1 MSTPSESH
9 APAFRRGDSR
19 DVIIGLDS
27 GTSVV
32 KAVAFTV
39 AGEQLAVTARPNAY
53 GPSAVAGGVEQD
65 MARTW
70 ADAAGVLKALGEAV
84 PDLARRTAAIAV
96 TGQGDGTFLI
106 DRAGEP
112 VMPAFLWLD
121 ARAAAITRAV
131 IARPDYAERHY
142 RVTGSSALPC
152 QQGMQMLW
160 LDRHAPEAL
169 DRAATAFHCKDWL
182 YFNLTGERVTDP
194 SEATFTFGDYRT
206 AGYSEPLIEW
216 TGLGHRRALLPPI
229 VDGVRQA
236 GSLSAAGAAATGLL
250 AGTPVTLGYVDVVCT
265 CLGGGLYDPSGRTG
279 CTIIGSTGMHMKLSP
294 DVASVRLN
302 DDLSG
307 YTMMFPEPGMRVQM
321 QSTLAATLNIDWA
334 LDLVREAMAA
344 VGVEKSRRELIQCL
358 DEQVLAAPP
367 GMAIYHPYI
376 SEAGERGPFFDADA
390 RAQFTGLSSRVGFAG
405 LMRTIYEGLALSARD
420 GFAAMG
426 DVPAALRLAGGSARS
441 VALKRILAAAL
452 GAEVAVIGREEA
464 GAAGAA
470 MMAAVSLGL
479 YPSMREATAAWVEP
493 LLGPAERPDAALA
506 PLYDALFE
514 VYRDLRTA
522 MPPTW
527 ARLAAIRNGD
537 PR

>member
-9 APAFRRGDSR
+9 APGFRRGDSR

-53 GPSAVAGGVEQD
+53 AAVPGGGVEQD

-84 PDLARRTAAIAV
+84 PDLAQRTAALAV
-96 TGQGDGTFLI
+96 TGQGDGTFLV

-131 IARPDYAERHY
+131 IARSDYAERHY
-142 RVTGSSALPC
+142 RTTGTSALPC
-152 QQGMQMLW
+152 QQGMQLLW
-160 LDRHAPEAL
+160 LERHAPDVLE
-169 DRAATAFHCKDWL
+169 RAATAFHCKDWL

-206 AGYSEPLIEW
+206 AAYSEPLIEW
-216 TGLGHRRALLPPI
+216 TGLSRRRALLPPI
-229 VDGVRQA
+229 VDGVRE
-236 GSLSAAGAAATGLL
+236 AGALSTAGATATGLL
-250 AGTPVTLGYVDVVCT
+250 AGTPVVLGYVDVVCT

-279 CTIIGSTGMHMKLSP
+279 CTIIGSTGMHMKLCP
-294 DVASVRLN
+294 DTGAVKLN

-307 YTMMFPEPGMRVQM
+307 YTMVFPEPGMRVQM

-334 LDLVREAMAA
+334 LDLAREAMAA
-344 VGVEKSRRELIQCL
+344 VGVEKSRKDLL
-358 DEQVLAAPP
+358 TGMDERVLAAAA
-367 GMAIYHPYI
+367 GMALYHPYI

-390 RAQFTGLSSRVGFAG
+390 RAQFTGLSSRLGFAG

-420 GFAAMG
+420 GFVAMG
-426 DVPAALRLAGGSARS
+426 RVPEVLRLAGGSARS
-441 VALKRILAAAL
+441 AAIRRILATVL
-452 GAEVAVIGREEA
+452 GADVAVIGREEA

-470 MMAAVSLGL
+470 MMAAVNLGL
-479 YPSMREATAAWVEP
+479 YPSMREATAEWVEP
-493 LLGPAERPDAALA
+493 LLGPPERPDATLA
-506 PLYDALFE
+506 PLYDALFD

-527 ARLAAIRNGD
+527 ARLAAIRNGET
-537 PR
+537 R